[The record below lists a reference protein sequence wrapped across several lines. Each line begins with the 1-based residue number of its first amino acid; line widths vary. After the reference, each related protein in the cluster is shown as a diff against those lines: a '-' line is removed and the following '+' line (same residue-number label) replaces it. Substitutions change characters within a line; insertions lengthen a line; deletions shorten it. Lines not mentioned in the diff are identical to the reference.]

1 MFAALW
7 RGGERDPV
15 TTVTARLPLMPMKSP
30 IEKAYGCYGNPCTA
44 DTDSKSTRLTTGWGG
59 GKEMPLRALK
69 EKAKQRPHGGSGSS
83 SAPSRTHTAGCS
95 VQREG
100 GDRSR
105 LEAERPDPLGHQ
117 EAAVGIGNRAA
128 EPGEG
133 EAGAAGPRLRKEGRR
148 TSPPESHQVDGV
160 EDLHLSDGG
169 AARIRQ
175 VTVVIVDGERTQAC
189 EQHTGTRR
197 VRAGPLAPP
206 AAGTR
211 AARWGGHEL

>member
-133 EAGAAGPRLRKEGRR
+133 EAGEGC
-148 TSPPESHQVDGV
+148 
-160 EDLHLSDGG
+160 G
-169 AARIRQ
+169 AN
-175 VTVVIVDGERTQAC
+175 
-189 EQHTGTRR
+189 
-197 VRAGPLAPP
+197 
-206 AAGTR
+206 
-211 AARWGGHEL
+211 